1 MVARGLGRGVSCLSK
16 KGSIVQLKMKRLR
29 ILNLLLWGLLTVF
42 PANAAQRLCGLE
54 RLQRVDRL
62 PEFVEGTRVFQISS
76 HDRRGKN
83 MGDGYYATHPCLY
96 TDANGEKV
104 LFDERTPGCLYRFW
118 MTFSSDNVLT
128 NRLRF
133 YFDEETQPRLDISVG
148 AFFSGTNA
156 PFLTPL
162 VGNGTVSCKGYYAYY
177 PFEYEKGLKITI
189 SDVPSGTGTQASPF
203 YYNMT
208 FHRFDSTNGVKTW
221 TGTEDVSSVISML
234 SHVGVDPKST
244 NENVRISGTLDLLP
258 GAFTNFVVLT
268 GAGAIQSLKM
278 DPAPASLA
286 VLRNCRL
293 QMNWDGADAEVDV
306 PLGDFFGSGTNEME
320 LASLMLGM
328 STNESY
334 YCYFPMPYWQ
344 SATLSLSNASAVRV
358 MIPFEVQYATN
369 AYDAAQNGYFYAEHR
384 WQHIVNDGQDVC
396 FLQTQGK
403 GHFVGLSVYILGLD
417 YSGNNLDHLEGD
429 ERIYLDGSR
438 SPAIYGT
445 GTEDYFNCAWY
456 FNGAPKCLPY
466 HGCALQEFNSQ
477 PPNATQAYRLHLADP
492 LPFQTDFRFGME
504 HGRANNTE
512 GIYSSVAY
520 FYKRSETGWEQT
532 ASLDPATAS
541 ASAYQASNAM
551 EKIRTWYFEGED
563 DQTAITA
570 TGLSFTAFSEF
581 EVPITTNAGVVL
593 RRLTD
598 RTVGRQKASVFVDGT
613 RAGCWYDADCNFVTQ
628 KLYNTETYLVVS
640 QRWNE
645 AEFQL
650 PLELTA
656 GKTNLH
662 IRIERDGDGASE
674 WNEYHYDVF
683 CLKPLAHP
691 EDTDDDGLPDFW
703 ETVYF
708 NHVGL
713 AVPTEDA
720 DADGMSTHD
729 EYVAGTSPVD
739 SNSVFRMVF
748 DAGNFHFMTYS
759 GRTYRVWSNTNL
771 LSGSWLC
778 ISNFPGTDSSFQIQP
793 SKQQEFI
800 RIDVQKDE

>member
-1 MVARGLGRGVSCLSK
+1 MHLETGSSQIQSVLLG
-16 KGSIVQLKMKRLR
+16 
-29 ILNLLLWGLLTVF
+29 LLLAVF
-42 PANAAQRLCGLE
+42 SANAAERLCGLE
-54 RLQRVDRL
+54 RLEHMERL
-62 PEFVEGTRVFQISS
+62 PEFLERTRVFQISS

-104 LFDERTPGCLYRFW
+104 LFDEKTPGCLYRFW

-128 NRLRF
+128 NQLRF
-133 YFDEETQPRLDISVG
+133 YFDGETTARLEISVG

-162 VGNGTVSCKGYYAYY
+162 VGNGTVSCKGYYSYF
-177 PFEYEKGLKITI
+177 PFEYEEGLKITI
-189 SDVPSGTGTQASPF
+189 SDVPTGTGTQASPF
-203 YYNMT
+203 YYNIT
-208 FHRFDSTNGVKTW
+208 FHRFDSAEGVKTW
-221 TGTEDVSSVISML
+221 DGTEDPSGVVSML
-234 SHVGVDPKST
+234 SEVGADPKST
-244 NENVRISGTLDLLP
+244 NENLRITGSLNLLP
-258 GAFTNFVVLT
+258 ATSTNFVLLT
-268 GAGAIQSLKM
+268 GAGAIQSIRM
-278 DPAPASLA
+278 NPTPSSLS

-293 QMNWDGADAEVDV
+293 QMNWDGGTAEVDA

-320 LASLMLGM
+320 VASLMLGM
-328 STNESY
+328 STNGDY

-344 SATLSLSNASAVRV
+344 SAQFSLTNASTEQVV
-358 MIPFEVQYATN
+358 VPFEVQYTTN
-369 AYDAAQNGYFYAEHR
+369 AYNAAENGYFYAEH
-384 WQHIVNDGQDVC
+384 QLQNIENDGEDVC

-417 YSGNNLDHLEGD
+417 YTGNNLDHLEGD
-429 ERIYLDGSR
+429 ERIYLDESS

-466 HGCALQEFNSQ
+466 HGCALQEFNPQ

-492 LPFQTDFRFGME
+492 LPFQTHFRFGME
-504 HGRANNTE
+504 HGRANNTR

-520 FYKRSETGWEQT
+520 FYKRSESGWEQT
-532 ASLDPATAS
+532 ATLNPATAS
-541 ASAYQASNAM
+541 SSVYQASNAV
-551 EKIRTWYFEGED
+551 EKIRTWCFEGED
-563 DQTAITA
+563 DQTSMTA
-570 TGLSFTAFSEF
+570 TGSSFTAFSEF

-613 RAGCWYDADCNFVTQ
+613 RVGCWYDADCNLVTQ
-628 KLYNTETYLVVS
+628 RLYNTETYLVVS

-645 AEFQL
+645 AEFQI

-662 IRIERDGDGASE
+662 IRIERDSDGASE
-674 WNEYHYDVF
+674 WNEYRYDIF
-683 CLKPLAHP
+683 CVKPLEHP
-691 EDTDDDGLPDFW
+691 DDADDDGLPDSW
-703 ETVYF
+703 ETIYF

-713 AVPTEDA
+713 AVPDA
-720 DADGMSTHD
+720 DADLDGMSTHD

-739 SNSVFRMVF
+739 SNSLFRIVFENN
-748 DAGNFHFMTYS
+748 NFQFMTYS
-759 GRTYRVWSNTNL
+759 GRTYRIWSNTNL
-771 LSGSWLC
+771 LTGSWQS

-793 SKQQEFI
+793 SQQQEFI